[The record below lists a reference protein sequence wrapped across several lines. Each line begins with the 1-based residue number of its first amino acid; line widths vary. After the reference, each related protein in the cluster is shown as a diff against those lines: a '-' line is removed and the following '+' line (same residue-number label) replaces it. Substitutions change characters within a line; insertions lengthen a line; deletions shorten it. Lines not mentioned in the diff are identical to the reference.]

1 MSYDRYVLK
10 SGWRALTAPMLRNAP
25 ASYAY
30 YGGSRDYRWLGMGAT
45 GLAGPPTNV
54 HGARSDP
61 PTRRHGAERP
71 MTRTSRRQAVGL
83 IGAAMVGLADS
94 AESRRT
100 PSTRSDVI
108 VIGAGLSGLNA
119 ALLLEEQGLSVTVL
133 KGGRR
138 IGGRLY
144 TLDDV
149 PGRPEAGGNGIGW
162 SYARLLD
169 AARRLDVKMVPER
182 PRTEPRDGTMLH
194 IRGEFIRLEDWP
206 SHRFN
211 PYPDE
216 LKRLNPWQVLFNHLP
231 KTLPDIELDA
241 WQSGAYANLDIA
253 IADHMRGLG
262 LNDETIRLTDKF
274 ASYGTNLY
282 QTSLLQLCH
291 VFAFSR
297 TSAKLS
303 QGRGA
308 MSIVGGNQRIPEAMA
323 GAVKGDLLQGR
334 QVDAIAS
341 AAEGVE
347 VRCRDGSRHRA
358 RFVVCSMPFSAL
370 RLVAIEAPLRGA
382 QTEAVATLPYHAA
395 FQVHLAI
402 EKPFWER
409 DGMAPAFWSDGPLER
424 VNALYYGPDG
434 GISSLMQY
442 ANGDS
447 AAILDRLP
455 IDQAGDYVLREIERL
470 RPAAK
475 GALRVRKVWSWQQTP
490 FAGGAYASWAPGQV
504 TRLATAMRAPHER
517 IHFCGE
523 HTSLLARGM
532 EGAMESGERAALE
545 VLERA

>member
-1 MSYDRYVLK
+1 MK
-10 SGWRALTAPMLRNAP
+10 
-25 ASYAY
+25 
-30 YGGSRDYRWLGMGAT
+30 
-45 GLAGPPTNV
+45 
-54 HGARSDP
+54 
-61 PTRRHGAERP
+61 
-71 MTRTSRRQAVGL
+71 RTSRRQALGL
-83 IGAAMVGLADS
+83 IAAGTAALAAPPAAR
-94 AESRRT
+94 AESSAAASASANGATAANAGSGT
-100 PSTRSDVI
+100 PRLPTTRSDVV

-119 ALLLEEQGLSVTVL
+119 ALLLEEQGLNVTVL
-133 KGGRR
+133 EGGAR

-169 AARRLDVKMVPER
+169 TARRLGVQMAPER

-206 SHRFN
+206 AHRFN
-211 PYPDE
+211 PYPQE
-216 LKRLNPWQVLFNHLP
+216 LRTLNPWQVLFNHLP
-231 KTLPDIELDA
+231 KTLPEIELDS
-241 WQSGAYANLDIA
+241 WQSPVHADLDIP
-253 IADHMRGLG
+253 IAAHMRRIG

-274 ASYGTNLY
+274 ASYGTNLW

-297 TSAKLS
+297 TSMRLS

-323 GAVKGDLLQGR
+323 GAVKGDLLKGR
-334 QVDAIAS
+334 QVAAIAMDGDG
-341 AAEGVE
+341 AEL
-347 VRCRDGSRHRA
+347 RCRDGSRHRA
-358 RFVVCSMPFSAL
+358 KFVVCSLPFPAL
-370 RLVAIEAPLRGA
+370 RLVEIDAPLRGA
-382 QTEAVATLPYHAA
+382 QAEAVATLPYHAA

-402 EKPFWER
+402 EKPFWEK

-424 VNALYYGPDG
+424 VNALYYGPNDS
-434 GISSLMQY
+434 ISSLMQY

-447 AAILDRLP
+447 TAIFDRMP
-455 IDQAGDYVLREIERL
+455 IAQAGDFVVREIERV

-475 GALRVRKVWSWQQTP
+475 GALRVLKAWSWQQTP
-490 FAGGAYASWAPGQV
+490 FAGGAYASWAPGQI
-504 TRLATAMRAPHER
+504 TRFATAMRAPHER
-517 IHFCGE
+517 LHFCGE

-545 VLERA
+545 VLERS